1 MATVRFSDE
10 LKNAIVKNAEA
21 IFKKQI
27 DDALSS
33 YPKDWSDRVYER
45 AFASYIPAMNQL
57 PTCFFTE
64 VDNLTISHIG
74 ELRVGVACKLSNKR
88 VYPHRL
94 PNTTDFT
101 VEATNHYSNTELRL
115 KDIAMYEDIKA
126 EAIAYMDRVKVARER
141 KDVFVEQVKKIINA
155 HATLAPALKMWQP
168 LWDLIPEE
176 YKERHRKVVE
186 RTKNEVTVD
195 VDLGSLTAAVVA
207 HKLTR

>member
-33 YPKDWSDRVYER
+33 YPKDWADRVYER
-45 AFASYIPAMNQL
+45 TFASYIPAMNQL
-57 PTCFFTE
+57 PTCFFT
-64 VDNLTISHIG
+64 TIDSLNIAYIG
-74 ELRVGVACKLSNKR
+74 ETKVGVSCALTNKR
-88 VYPHRL
+88 VYPHKL
-94 PNTTDFT
+94 PTTDDFV
-101 VEATNHYSNTELRL
+101 VEANNYYTNTELKL
-115 KDIAMYEDIKA
+115 KDIPMFEDIKA
-126 EAIAYMDRVKVARER
+126 EAIAYMERVATARQR

-168 LWDLIPEE
+168 LWDLVPEE

-186 RTKNEVTVD
+186 RTKNEVNVD

>member
-10 LKNAIVKNAEA
+10 LKGAIIKNAEA
-21 IFKKQI
+21 IFKKQV

-33 YPKDWSDRVYER
+33 YPKDWADRVYER
-45 AFASYIPAMNQL
+45 AFAPYIPSMNSL
-57 PTCFFTE
+57 PSCFFTT
-64 VDNLTISHIG
+64 VGSLNIAKIG
-74 ELRVGVACKLSNKR
+74 DMRVGVACELTNKR
-88 VYPHRL
+88 AYPYAL
-94 PNTTDFT
+94 PTTDDFP
-101 VEATNHYSNTELRL
+101 VSKASYSDTELAL
-115 KDIAMYEDIKA
+115 KDIPMFEDIKA
-126 EAIAYMDRVKVARER
+126 EAIAYMERVSTVKQR
-141 KDVFVEQVKKIINA
+141 KEVFVEQVKKIINA

-186 RTKNEVTVD
+186 RTKNEVSVD

>member
-33 YPKDWSDRVYER
+33 YPKDWADRVYER
-45 AFASYIPAMNQL
+45 TFASYIPAMNQL
-57 PTCFFTE
+57 PTCFFT
-64 VDNLTISHIG
+64 TIDSLNIAQIG
-74 ELRVGVACKLSNKR
+74 DLKVGVACALTNKR
-88 VYPHRL
+88 VYPHKL
-94 PNTTDFT
+94 PTTDDFV
-101 VEATNHYSNTELRL
+101 VEANNYYTNTELKL
-115 KDIAMYEDIKA
+115 KDIPMFEDIKA
-126 EAIAYMDRVKVARER
+126 EAIAYMERVATARQR

-168 LWDLIPEE
+168 LWDLVPEE

>member
-33 YPKDWSDRVYER
+33 YPKDWADRVYER
-45 AFASYIPAMNQL
+45 AFASYIPSMNAL
-57 PTCFFTE
+57 PSCFFSE
-64 VDNLTISHIG
+64 VSSLTISHIG
-74 ELRVGVACKLSNKR
+74 ELRVGVSCNLTNVR
-88 VYPHRL
+88 VYPHAL
-94 PNTTDFT
+94 PNTPDFT
-101 VEATNHYSNTELRL
+101 IQSTNHYSKTELKL
-115 KDIAMYEDIKA
+115 KDIPMYEDIKA

-141 KDVFVEQVKKIINA
+141 QTAFVEQVKKIINA

-186 RTKNEVTVD
+186 RTKNEVSVD

>member
-33 YPKDWSDRVYER
+33 YPKDWADRVYER
-45 AFASYIPAMNQL
+45 AFASYIPSMNAL

-64 VDNLTISHIG
+64 VTTLNISYIG
-74 ELRVGVACKLSNKR
+74 DLRVGVACNLTNKR
-88 VYPHRL
+88 VYPHKL
-94 PNTTDFT
+94 PTTADFT
-101 VEATNHYSNTELRL
+101 IEASSHYSNTELRL
-115 KDIAMYEDIKA
+115 KDIPMYEDIKA
-126 EAIAYMDRVKVARER
+126 EAIAYMDRVKVLRER
-141 KDVFVEQVKKIINA
+141 QTAFVEQVRKIINA

-168 LWDLIPEE
+168 LWDLIPED

>member
-21 IFKKQI
+21 IFKKQL
-27 DDALSS
+27 DDAQAS
-33 YPKDWSDRVYER
+33 YPKDWADRVYER
-45 AFASYIPAMNQL
+45 AFAPYIPSMNTL
-57 PTCFFTE
+57 PSCFFT
-64 VDNLTISHIG
+64 TISNINIAKIG
-74 ELRVGVACKLSNKR
+74 DMKVGVGCDLTNRRA
-88 VYPHRL
+88 YPYAL
-94 PNTTDFT
+94 PTTDDFPVSKIGYGET
-101 VEATNHYSNTELRL
+101 ELTLKDIPMFEDIKVEAT
-115 KDIAMYEDIKA
+115 
-126 EAIAYMDRVKVARER
+126 AYLERVRVVRER
-141 KDVFVEQVKKIINA
+141 KTMFVEQVKKIINA

-186 RTKNEVTVD
+186 RTKNEVSVD

>member
-10 LKNAIVKNAEA
+10 LKGAIIKNAEA

-33 YPKDWSDRVYER
+33 YPKDWADRVYER
-45 AFASYIPAMNQL
+45 AFASYIPSMNAL

-64 VDNLTISHIG
+64 VSSLTISYIG
-74 ELRVGVACKLSNKR
+74 DLRVGVACSLTNKR
-88 VYPHRL
+88 VFPHKL
-94 PNTTDFT
+94 PTTADFT
-101 VEATNHYSNTELRL
+101 VEASSHYSNTELKL

-126 EAIAYMDRVKVARER
+126 EAIAYMDRVKVLRER
-141 KDVFVEQVKKIINA
+141 QTAFVEQVRKIINA

-168 LWDLIPEE
+168 LWDLVPEE

>member
-10 LKNAIVKNAEA
+10 LKGAIVKNAEA
-21 IFKKQI
+21 IFKKQL

-33 YPKDWSDRVYER
+33 YPKDWADRVYER
-45 AFASYIPAMNQL
+45 AFAPYIPSMNSL
-57 PTCFFTE
+57 PSCFFTT
-64 VDNLTISHIG
+64 VGTINIAKIG
-74 ELRVGVACKLSNKR
+74 DMKLGVACSLTNSR
-88 VYPHRL
+88 AYPYAL
-94 PNTTDFT
+94 PTTPDFPVSKT
-101 VEATNHYSNTELRL
+101 GYSDTELTL
-115 KDIAMYEDIKA
+115 KDIPMFEDIKA
-126 EAIAYMDRVKVARER
+126 EAIAYMERVRVVRER
-141 KDVFVEQVKKIINA
+141 KTVFVEQVKKIINA

>member
-10 LKNAIVKNAEA
+10 LKGAIIKNAEA

-33 YPKDWSDRVYER
+33 YPKDWADRVYER
-45 AFASYIPAMNQL
+45 AFAPYIPSMNAL
-57 PTCFFTE
+57 PSCFFTT
-64 VDNLTISHIG
+64 VGTLNIAKIG
-74 ELRVGVACKLSNKR
+74 DMRVGVACELTNKR
-88 VYPHRL
+88 AYPYAL
-94 PNTTDFT
+94 PTTDDFP
-101 VEATNHYSNTELRL
+101 VSKASYSDTELAL
-115 KDIAMYEDIKA
+115 KDIAMFEDIKA
-126 EAIAYMDRVKVARER
+126 EAIAYMERVSTARQR

-168 LWDLIPEE
+168 LWDLVPEE